1 MQLKYAF
8 PFSKTFR
15 KSIAPDGIDQFNNA
29 QIIGF

>member
-8 PFSKTFR
+8 PVSKIFR
-15 KSIAPDGIDQFNNA
+15 KSITPDGIDQLSNA